1 VLVPRIHLAP
11 RRTLRPALHPPD
23 GVSADGVVVS
33 VEAWI
38 FSLLGVWLL
47 IVACT
52 LIFLSGGDE

>member
-1 VLVPRIHLAP
+1 MTGRHSRGEDYARVLCCC
-11 RRTLRPALHPPD
+11 
-23 GVSADGVVVS
+23 

>member
-1 VLVPRIHLAP
+1 M
-11 RRTLRPALHPPD
+11 
-23 GVSADGVVVS
+23 S